1 MEKFSVDE
9 KQIGILFL
17 WGLIATIV
25 AIGGVFGFVLRGQEI
40 ARLKATIDGLNTKI
54 EVTKSVELARTH
66 QPGATFDFGEYRDL
80 PVQLVVETDG
90 RIILQV
96 VYSDRNPDVDADIRG
111 DYLGYLQKQVEM
123 AVAEKK
129 GIRLR
134 NGMTMRFEG
143 YPVWGPHTSMGPH
156 GGAKRLY
163 FGESAT
169 FTGQTIVVR
178 GVPDKPIGYYPYV
191 L

>member
-1 MEKFSVDE
+1 MEKFGVSE
-9 KQIGILFL
+9 RSLAYCFL
-17 WGLIATIV
+17 WGIIATIV
-25 AIGGVFGFVLRGQEI
+25 AVGGVFGFVMRGQEI
-40 ARLKATIDGLNTKI
+40 ARLKATIDGLKAKI
-54 EVTKSVELARTH
+54 EVTESVELARTH
-66 QPGATFDFGEYRDL
+66 QPGATFDFGEYREL

-90 RIILQV
+90 RVILQI
-96 VYSDRNPDVDADIRG
+96 VYSNHNLDVLADIRG
-111 DYLGYLQKQVEM
+111 DYLDYLQKQVET

-143 YPVWGPHTSMGPH
+143 YPVWGPHTSVDPYGS
-156 GGAKRLY
+156 AKRLY
-163 FGESAT
+163 FGEGAT

-178 GVPDKPIGYYPYV
+178 GVPDKPIGYYPYS